1 MGSIRRQARPE
12 ELVLLI
18 TQWRTRAQELLAK
31 ADAMVDAEARLTMRE
46 IAAKYEVLAQQVEQ
60 RVSRA
65 DK

>member
-1 MGSIRRQARPE
+1 M
-12 ELVLLI
+12 LLI